1 MSEIPPIWIVEPSA
15 REKRRQFSRI
25 LISRGS
31 PPDLEAIKLRLREL
45 REHSLHEHT
54 SLLAEFKD
62 NITRYP
68 GIQFKPAGDAEEAAD
83 YIQEVAQRTQSIIV
97 NRSSIVTNELK
108 PRLERRGFCVAEPYY
123 AEFHFFENR
132 VRDYWDLPYLLR
144 KELVGNFEI
153 SISATELCLPPR
165 CGEAVKNCVAVLGV
179 NAASAKDG
187 SIFFLQHFSNISKS
201 LEQAR
206 QVILIVGLDKLVKDK
221 EDAAFQ
227 TKCMGI
233 FGMESMLLSLRPR
246 QTEFAD
252 IDSLPGFPELEGR
265 AVHIILLDNGRSR
278 ILKSSFKELLLCMG
292 CRACITQCPI
302 NRSMSQNG
310 AIWSPRDY
318 LFMSLL
324 EESRSMDAC
333 LHCEACRVE
342 CPLDIDLPRLMWMA
356 EVDKTLRADRTTK
369 YGRTLR
375 DRMLGNPELLA
386 RVGSLAA
393 PFSNAALNID
403 PGKTIVKKALGLDR
417 NRRLPSF
424 HRETFKR
431 WFARGDGRV
440 REAVPG
446 NRRLAYYVGCFAN
459 YYQPE
464 TGKALVQ
471 ILKRNGFEVLVPDQ
485 KCCGLPMIANKNMR
499 GARRNAEY
507 NVESLAAVVAE
518 GYDIITACPSCSL
531 MIRREYLNF
540 YDSPKA
546 RLVAEHLYYVDEYL
560 MGLNRRGDL
569 DTGLAEI
576 PQSVFYHVPCH
587 LKVQDTTGDSL
598 ELLHLIPGL
607 SVEKVGTVCCGM
619 AGYHGYKKVHS
630 GLSLEIGGKLF
641 EEIGLAQADK
651 VVTSCGAC
659 KLQIEAGTGV
669 KAIHPILLLQEAYGA
684 RQHLS

>member
-1 MSEIPPIWIVEPSA
+1 MSGIPSISIVEPSA
-15 REKRRQFSRI
+15 NEKRRQFSRT
-25 LISRGS
+25 LIGKGDL
-31 PPDLEAIKLRLREL
+31 PDLEAIKSRLREL
-45 REHSLHEHT
+45 REYSLREHA
-54 SLLAEFKD
+54 SLLEEFKD
-62 NITRYP
+62 NITRYSD
-68 GIQFKPAGDAEEAAD
+68 IQFKSAYDAEEAAD
-83 YIQEVAQRTQSIIV
+83 YIKEVALGTQNIIV

-108 PRLERRGFCVAEPYY
+108 PSLERRGFHVAEPYY

-132 VRDYWDLPYLLR
+132 IRDYWDLPNLLR
-144 KELVGNFEI
+144 KDLVGNFEI
-153 SISATELCLPPR
+153 STSSTDLCLLPR
-165 CGEAVKNCVAVLGV
+165 RKEAVKNCIAVLGV

-246 QTEFAD
+246 QTEFD
-252 IDSLPGFPELEGR
+252 EIDNLPDFPEHEGR
-265 AVHIILLDNGRSR
+265 AVHIMLLDNGRSR
-278 ILKSSFKELLLCMG
+278 ILKSSFKELLLCIG
-292 CRACITQCPI
+292 CRACIKQCPI
-302 NRSMSQNG
+302 NRFLSQNG
-310 AIWSPRDY
+310 TVWSPRDY
-318 LFMSLL
+318 LFMFLL
-324 EESRSMDAC
+324 DENRSMDTC

-342 CPLDIDLPRLMWMA
+342 CPLAIDIPRLMWMA
-356 EVDKTLRADRTTK
+356 QADHTTK

-393 PFSNAALNID
+393 PFSNVAIDID
-403 PGKTIVKKALGLDR
+403 PGKTIVKEALGLDR

-431 WFARGDGRV
+431 WFARRDGRT
-440 REAVPG
+440 RESGPS

-459 YYQPE
+459 YYEPE
-464 TGKALVQ
+464 TAMALVQ
-471 ILKRNGFEVLVPDQ
+471 VLERNGFEVLLPAQ
-485 KCCGLPMIANKNMR
+485 KCCGMPMMASKNMS

-507 NVESLAAVVAE
+507 NIESLAAVVAK
-518 GYDIITACPSCSL
+518 GYDIVTACPSCNL
-531 MIRREYLNF
+531 MIKQEYPNL
-540 YDSPKA
+540 YDSHKA
-546 RLVAEHLYYVDEYL
+546 RLVSEHLYYVEEYL
-560 MGLNRRGDL
+560 MLLHRQGDL

-576 PQSVFYHVPCH
+576 SESIFYHVPCH
-587 LKVQDTTGDSL
+587 LKVQDIEKDSL

-607 SVEKVGTVCCGM
+607 LVEKVGTACCGM

-630 GLSLEIGGKLF
+630 ALSMEIGSELF

-651 VVTSCGAC
+651 VLTSCAAC
-659 KLQIEAGTGV
+659 KLQIEPGTGAQ
-669 KAIHPILLLQEAYGA
+669 AIHPIVLMQEAYGV
-684 RQHLS
+684 RRYLS